1 SSVSQ
6 AELQS
11 DRNGSALAWLASSVG
26 GNTVSLFS
34 VREAPKLSFCTS
46 TVSGHGSSRSPS
58 SHGWRSC
65 FSPLQ
70 RGIFEGTAPAV
81 VEARGGGVDVASDS
95 AAPLSPAQ
103 SRARPCVVAHVHVLL
118 QISEPSLSL
127 MSETPTRRGVGN
139 SAVFAF
145 LLFLSAMSPT
155 LDYDRFSGTSHANP
169 IHGSHGCN
177 YSFQRR
183 PSIDG
188 EALLPTGMKK
198 AKEVCRGTEMPSANV
213 GDYALQSSSPEL
225 GSAQTAGAPSEALK
239 QVLSIIEKK
248 VRNMEKRK
256 SKLEDYKT
264 RKSKGEH
271 LNQDQLEAL
280 SKAQEVSHNLEFARE
295 LLKNFTSLNLEI
307 QKAVKKAARREH
319 LRREEEERRRLKA
332 VLELQYVLD
341 RLGEERVRQE
351 LRQVVGSSGDGPLLT
366 EAELSGLDE
375 FYKLVG
381 PERDPSVRLTDQFE
395 EASAHLWELLE
406 GREKAVAGSTCELH
420 PILHAVAQVLCA
432 LLEALCFI
440 SIVKAGE
447 AEALGHAAVGHTD
460 HGAVSA
466 PPTKTRPTDA
476 VFVDKATKETLDKI
490 LLSGYFDRTQTHQ
503 NGVCE
508 DEEEEEEEEEV
519 EPQAAPAKT
528 VEVEVQ
534 PAEPVGPVTQE
545 FTETIE
551 VEATEFVNRQFIPE
565 AAYTGTDKDQ
575 SGQWDVSA
583 EVVSS
588 LSQQPVPPPAVSPAL
603 VSSEARA
610 LNPVLP
616 PPSSAADPLVRKQA
630 VQDLMAQMQGTY
642 NFMQD
647 SMLEFDGQPLD
658 PAIVSAQPM
667 KSAQMVCAPAP
678 TEPRLPQHSAV
689 PVLAEPTQVS
699 MVSPSDTYSS
709 TPPIYQSHGS
719 DARPPTE
726 PMDPLQVSMA
736 LSSEPAPAP
745 SSQPQGFQSVSK
757 PLHSGINVNAAPFQS
772 MQTVFNLNAPV
783 PPSNEMDSQKLS
795 SQYQSSYPQAFST
808 QPSHLVEQQELQQ
821 EALQSVVGVF
831 HSQDQGISS
840 SGGHQSMAQPPSGQA
855 SGFGRQAQSFYSS
868 RAVPR
873 AGPRGTRGTVNGY
886 RGPSNG
892 FRGGYD
898 GYRPP
903 FPNSPNSGYGQTQF
917 STPRDYSSPT
927 YQRVSTLPLKDIS
940 KASREEAPRG
950 LGEALEDVHT
960 GRVEGWVSWLFSRAA
975 NPSPGPSG
983 LLTNSHFTLP
993 LFACGS
999 LSSTPAVLVHVA
1011 SKDTNIRGT

>member
-1 SSVSQ
+1 
-6 AELQS
+6 
-11 DRNGSALAWLASSVG
+11 
-26 GNTVSLFS
+26 
-34 VREAPKLSFCTS
+34 
-46 TVSGHGSSRSPS
+46 
-58 SHGWRSC
+58 
-65 FSPLQ
+65 
-70 RGIFEGTAPAV
+70 
-81 VEARGGGVDVASDS
+81 
-95 AAPLSPAQ
+95 
-103 SRARPCVVAHVHVLL
+103 
-118 QISEPSLSL
+118 
-127 MSETPTRRGVGN
+127 
-139 SAVFAF
+139 
-145 LLFLSAMSPT
+145 
-155 LDYDRFSGTSHANP
+155 
-169 IHGSHGCN
+169 
-177 YSFQRR
+177 
-183 PSIDG
+183 
-188 EALLPTGMKK
+188 
-198 AKEVCRGTEMPSANV
+198 
-213 GDYALQSSSPEL
+213 
-225 GSAQTAGAPSEALK
+225 
-239 QVLSIIEKK
+239 
-248 VRNMEKRK
+248 MEKRK

-406 GREKAVAGSTCELH
+406 GREKAVAGSTY
-420 PILHAVAQVLCA
+420 
-432 LLEALCFI
+432 
-440 SIVKAGE
+440 
-447 AEALGHAAVGHTD
+447 
-460 HGAVSA
+460 
-466 PPTKTRPTDA
+466 
-476 VFVDKATKETLDKI
+476 KATKETLDKI

-508 DEEEEEEEEEV
+508 DEEEEEEEEV

-534 PAEPVGPVTQE
+534 PAEPGTTVW
-545 FTETIE
+545 F
-551 VEATEFVNRQFIPE
+551 
-565 AAYTGTDKDQ
+565 AAH
-575 SGQWDVSA
+575 A
-583 EVVSS
+583 VVSS

-603 VSSEARA
+603 VSSEAQA

-667 KSAQMVCAPAP
+667 KSAQMVCAPGKLAFSFC
-678 TEPRLPQHSAV
+678 THSMTDTV
-689 PVLAEPTQVS
+689 CDVS

-745 SSQPQGFQSVSK
+745 SQPQGFQSVSK

-821 EALQSVVGVF
+821 EALQSVVGAF

-873 AGPRGTRGTVNGY
+873 AGPRGTRGTMNGY

-927 YQRVSTLPLKDIS
+927 YQREGYQQSFKRGGS
-940 KASREEAPRG
+940 QGSRGSSRG
-950 LGEALEDVHT
+950 NAQVM
-960 GRVEGWVSWLFSRAA
+960 R
-975 NPSPGPSG
+975 P
-983 LLTNSHFTLP
+983 
-993 LFACGS
+993 
-999 LSSTPAVLVHVA
+999 
-1011 SKDTNIRGT
+1011 